1 MDYKKEASSQS
12 SYKALGPILA
22 ERWLVFCGFL
32 GVYVLCGFLG
42 VYVLCGFVLKCV

>member
-22 ERWLVFCGFL
+22 ERWLVFLGFVGFVRFV
-32 GVYVLCGFLG
+32 GVYVLW
-42 VYVLCGFVLKCV
+42 VSFVLKY